1 MYVIKLRRQLSPLQY
16 ILRDPKWPSI
26 TPSRRQAHPVFPA
39 SPTRTDTAHTET
51 CQTPSEPHF
60 ELEGRGGSDM
70 VAVCGEFEFNAIA
83 GV

>member
-26 TPSRRQAHPVFPA
+26 TPSRRQAHPVFPR
-39 SPTRTDTAHTET
+39 SPTCTDAAHTET
-51 CQTPSEPHF
+51 CHTPSEPHF
-60 ELEGRGGSDM
+60 ELERRGESDM